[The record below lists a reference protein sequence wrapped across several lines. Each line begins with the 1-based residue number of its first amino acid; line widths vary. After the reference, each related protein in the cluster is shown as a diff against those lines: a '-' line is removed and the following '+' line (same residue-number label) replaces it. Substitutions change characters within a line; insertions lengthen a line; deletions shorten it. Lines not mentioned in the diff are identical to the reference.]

1 MIKKKISLDIFV
13 MIISFICLLFCLF
26 LFGRINSIKQLKYLG
41 YLVVVVSLGLIFIL
55 YSVFRKMFVSYCNKV
70 SDHIDL
76 LIDGKIPEVNIEEDT
91 LTSKIDMKLG
101 KLFDVIYANVTSNE
115 KQKQEIQKMVSDITH
130 QLKTPIANITMYSSM
145 IEDNEL
151 SEDET
156 KQFLSVIHNQVSKLE
171 FLIESLQKMARLES
185 SMISIDIQ
193 PTRIADTI
201 IQAVSQAEAVAQ
213 KKNINIDIQC
223 DDNIILPHDTKGT
236 AEALFNI
243 IDNALKYTNP
253 GGNISISIDPW
264 EIYTRIDIKDN
275 GIGIKQEHIND
286 IFKRFYREGKVHK
299 IEGVGIGLYLSR
311 QIISAQGGYI
321 KVTSKENVGSTFSV
335 FLPNS
340 NNRHE

>member
-1 MIKKKISLDIFV
+1 
-13 MIISFICLLFCLF
+13 
-26 LFGRINSIKQLKYLG
+26 
-41 YLVVVVSLGLIFIL
+41 
-55 YSVFRKMFVSYCNKV
+55 MFVSYCNKV

-101 KLFDVIYANVTSNE
+101 KLSDVIYANVTSNE
-115 KQKQEIQKMVSDITH
+115 KQKQEIQKIVSDITH

-201 IQAVSQAEAVAQ
+201 IQAVSQAEAAAQ
-213 KKNINIDIQC
+213 KKNINIDI
-223 DDNIILPHDTKGT
+223 
-236 AEALFNI
+236 
-243 IDNALKYTNP
+243 
-253 GGNISISIDPW
+253 
-264 EIYTRIDIKDN
+264 
-275 GIGIKQEHIND
+275 
-286 IFKRFYREGKVHK
+286 
-299 IEGVGIGLYLSR
+299 
-311 QIISAQGGYI
+311 
-321 KVTSKENVGSTFSV
+321 
-335 FLPNS
+335 
-340 NNRHE
+340 

>member
-1 MIKKKISLDIFV
+1 MPKKKVSLEVLIIIITVIFLLTFLYFFSQANSV
-13 MIISFICLLFCLF
+13 ADLRLLGYIMIIFTF
-26 LFGRINSIKQLKYLG
+26 LII
-41 YLVVVVSLGLIFIL
+41 LVL
-55 YSVFRKMFVSYCNKV
+55 YYVFRKMFVSY
-70 SDHIDL
+70 SDKISHHIGL
-76 LIDGKIPEVNIEEDT
+76 LIDGKIPETDVEEDT
-91 LTSKIDMKLG
+91 LTSKIDMKLD
-101 KLFDVIYANVTSNE
+101 KLSDVVYANMSSNE
-115 KQKQEIQKMVSDITH
+115 HQKQEIQKMVSDIAH

-145 IEDNEL
+145 VEDNDL

-156 KQFLSVIHNQVSKLE
+156 KQFLNVIQNQVSKLE

-201 IQAVSQAEAVAQ
+201 IQAVSQAEASAQ
-213 KKNINIDIQC
+213 KKNIHIDIQC
-223 DDNIILPHDTKGT
+223 DDNIILPHDSKWTT
-236 AEALFNI
+236 EALFNI
-243 IDNALKYTNP
+243 IDNAVKYTNP

-299 IEGVGIGLYLSR
+299 IEGVGIGLYISR
-311 QIISAQGGYI
+311 EIISAQGGYI

-335 FLPNS
+335 FLPN
-340 NNRHE
+340 R

>member
-1 MIKKKISLDIFV
+1 
-13 MIISFICLLFCLF
+13 
-26 LFGRINSIKQLKYLG
+26 
-41 YLVVVVSLGLIFIL
+41 
-55 YSVFRKMFVSYCNKV
+55 
-70 SDHIDL
+70 
-76 LIDGKIPEVNIEEDT
+76 
-91 LTSKIDMKLG
+91 
-101 KLFDVIYANVTSNE
+101 
-115 KQKQEIQKMVSDITH
+115 MVSDITH

-223 DDNIILPHDTKGT
+223 DDNIILPHDTKWT

-275 GIGIKQEHIND
+275 GIGI
-286 IFKRFYREGKVHK
+286 
-299 IEGVGIGLYLSR
+299 
-311 QIISAQGGYI
+311 
-321 KVTSKENVGSTFSV
+321 
-335 FLPNS
+335 
-340 NNRHE
+340 